1 MLIPQEDVLLKKG
14 LIVGVR
20 DNPGIGFR
28 NHTVPIDLVHGGT
41 WSEDLTWLEPV
52 TSCIDTNLTIEI
64 RTLDSIEDWAAE
76 ETVYLVDKGAL
87 RDLDVRALQTRPWG
101 DNQTLD
107 LFGRA
112 YKAAR
117 MYNVLVANSLNVSPP
132 LPLGEDTIS
141 RLDTQV
147 GVLNSTLNMD
157 DIIFSIY
164 NPDLIKI
171 REIKGLKDEYYDRN
185 QSVVP
190 PSDFVDQYE
199 DGNICRGFYIL
210 DDTSIDWRATN
221 ITNPAVE
228 CGFLIGAGRSTRA
241 VDDKDLSPPIDG
253 LEIMQK
259 NIYVCASGTKASI
272 KTVDFRYNG
281 TAWHLTNLK
290 IERISDKEYP
300 SEQSKPLW
308 AVEYSEPW
316 RITFDPLWGIVN
328 NSYEATEGFH
338 TMRSDKLWLPAPVT
352 SGSLFGSRNGMD
364 SLAAVDADT
373 ALDRYSPSFIPSQPF
388 AFSS

>member
-199 DGNICRGFYIL
+199 DGQRKLLRRTLRQSVQNTPLSSMALITLTANREYLPRLLHLGRHVDRLEGYQHYQSCRRVRFFDRRRSL
-210 DDTSIDWRATN
+210 N
-221 ITNPAVE
+221 Q
-228 CGFLIGAGRSTRA
+228 GRRRQR
-241 VDDKDLSPPIDG
+241 PI
-253 LEIMQK
+253 
-259 NIYVCASGTKASI
+259 
-272 KTVDFRYNG
+272 
-281 TAWHLTNLK
+281 
-290 IERISDKEYP
+290 
-300 SEQSKPLW
+300 
-308 AVEYSEPW
+308 
-316 RITFDPLWGIVN
+316 
-328 NSYEATEGFH
+328 
-338 TMRSDKLWLPAPVT
+338 
-352 SGSLFGSRNGMD
+352 
-364 SLAAVDADT
+364 AA
-373 ALDRYSPSFIPSQPF
+373 DRWT
-388 AFSS
+388 